1 MGRRIFKMNHIWTSS
16 RGASGKL
23 NTQNALD
30 LTLTHTCGH
39 APTVSHCG
47 SIFGCIFFFFFFG
60 LSPLLAHTVLVMLMN
75 LQISLMVVGLKRLAQ
90 LFFLKVLS

>member
-16 RGASGKL
+16 RGALGKL

-47 SIFGCIFFFFFFG
+47 SIFGCRFLFFFG

>member
-47 SIFGCIFFFFFFG
+47 YFWVQIFLFFFG

-75 LQISLMVVGLKRLAQ
+75 LQISLMVVGLKRFAQ
-90 LFFLKVLS
+90 LFFLKCLVS